1 MKQILYYIWEL
12 IPKKIMLDNLR
23 YIINNYYK
31 ESNLAVFEDS
41 LNMNYKSYIQ
51 NKIIEMTYEEIKNL
65 LSKLIIINFIL

>member
-1 MKQILYYIWEL
+1 
-12 IPKKIMLDNLR
+12 MLDNLR

-51 NKIIEMTYEEIKNL
+51 NKIIEMTYEEIKDL